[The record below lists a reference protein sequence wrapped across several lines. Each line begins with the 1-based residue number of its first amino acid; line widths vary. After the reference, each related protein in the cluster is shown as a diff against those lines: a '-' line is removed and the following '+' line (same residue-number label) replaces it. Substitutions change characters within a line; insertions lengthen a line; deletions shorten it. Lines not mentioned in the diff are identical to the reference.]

1 MSSVLSAHAER
12 DPFFVTRFR
21 ARRDEFLG
29 GSGTLHLWRR
39 LAVRL
44 IPLAAAALLGAA
56 AVVWLSTEDTELGE
70 LEARQLGDGF
80 IMEAGQEANP
90 VLQIAFEPFPGGEQ

>member
-1 MSSVLSAHAER
+1 MQ
-12 DPFFVTRFR
+12 
-21 ARRDEFLG
+21 
-29 GSGTLHLWRR
+29 LWRR

-44 IPLAAAALLGAA
+44 LPLAAAALIGAA
-56 AVVWLSTEDTELGE
+56 AAVWLSMEETELGE

-80 IMEAGQEANP
+80 IMTIGEEANTNP